1 MEVGFLKLK
10 IFYVSLGCDKNL
22 VDSEVMLG
30 MIDKEGYIITD
41 NEEEADIII
50 VNTCSFIHDAKE
62 ESIETI
68 LEMAQ
73 YKNIGNCKG
82 LIVVGC
88 LSQRYKEELM
98 DEMPEVDGIL
108 GTSNYDEIIDTIKK
122 VLKNEKV
129 SSFKDINYSPKANIN
144 RMISSTTSYAYLK
157 IAEGCNNNCTY
168 CIIPSLRGN
177 IRSRDINSLIDEAKN
192 LVHQGKNEI
201 ILVAQDT
208 TKYGIDL
215 YKEKKLPK
223 LISELCKIE
232 GLEWIRLLYCYPED
246 ITDELINVMKTEDKV
261 VKYID
266 IPIQH
271 INDEVLRKMARK
283 SNKSTIINVIKR
295 LRENIPN
302 ICIRSTLIV
311 GFPGESDEQFN
322 ELKDFVKEYKIDR
335 LGVFT
340 YSLEEGTKA
349 AAMKNQIKES
359 VKESRKNEL
368 MLIQQKISHY
378 KNINMIGSIIDV
390 IIEGYLTDEEVYIGR
405 SYMDAPNVDGVVFV
419 NCPYELL
426 TGQVIKVRVTEANEY
441 DLIGEIEDEY
451 CK

>member
-1 MEVGFLKLK
+1 LSVK

-30 MIDKEGYIITD
+30 MMNEEGYVITS
-41 NEEEADIII
+41 EELEADIII

-68 LEMAQ
+68 LEMAE
-73 YKNIGNCKG
+73 YKETGNCKG

-88 LSQRYKEELM
+88 LTERYKDELLA
-98 DEMPEVDGIL
+98 EMPEVDGIL
-108 GTSNYDEIIDTIKK
+108 GTSNYDEIVTTIKK
-122 VLKNEKV
+122 VLDKEKV
-129 SSFKDINYSPKANIN
+129 SSFKDINYSPEAYLK
-144 RMISSTTSYAYLK
+144 RMSSTTTAYAYLK

-168 CIIPSLRGN
+168 CIIPQLRGN
-177 IRSRDINSLIDEAKN
+177 IRSRHIESLVEEAKH
-192 LVHQGKNEI
+192 LVKQGKKEI

-215 YKEKKLPK
+215 YKEKKLPE
-223 LISELCKIE
+223 LINELCKIE

-246 ITDELINVMKTEDKV
+246 ITDELIEVMKIQDKV
-261 VKYID
+261 MKYID

-271 INDEVLRKMARK
+271 INDSILSNMARK
-283 SNKSTIINVIKR
+283 SNKRTIINVITR
-295 LRENIPN
+295 LRNQIPN
-302 ICIRSTLIV
+302 ICIRSSLIV
-311 GFPGESDEQFN
+311 GFPGETKEQFE

-349 AAMKNQIKES
+349 ATMKGQIKEA
-359 VKESRKNEL
+359 VKKSRKKEL
-368 MLIQQKISHY
+368 MLAQQNISLE
-378 KNINMIGSIIDV
+378 KNKSMVGATLDIM
-390 IIEGYLTDEEVYIGR
+390 IEGYLPDDKIYCGR

-419 NCPYELL
+419 GCEYELL
-426 TGQVIKVRVTEANEY
+426 TGQIVKVQVNEASEY
-441 DLIGEIEDEY
+441 DLIGEIKDEY
-451 CK
+451 SK

>member
-1 MEVGFLKLK
+1 MSVK

-30 MIDKEGYIITD
+30 MMNEEGYVITS
-41 NEEEADIII
+41 EELEADIII

-68 LEMAQ
+68 LEMAE
-73 YKNIGNCKG
+73 YKETGNCKG

-88 LSQRYKEELM
+88 LTERYKDELLA
-98 DEMPEVDGIL
+98 EMPEVDGIL
-108 GTSNYDEIIDTIKK
+108 GTSNYDEIVTTIKK
-122 VLKNEKV
+122 VLDKEKV
-129 SSFKDINYSPKANIN
+129 SSFKDINYSPEAYLK
-144 RMISSTTSYAYLK
+144 RMSSTTTAYAYLK

-168 CIIPSLRGN
+168 CIIPQLRGN
-177 IRSRDINSLIDEAKN
+177 IRSRHIESLVEEAKH
-192 LVHQGKNEI
+192 LVKQGKKEI

-215 YKEKKLPK
+215 YKEKKLPE
-223 LISELCKIE
+223 LINELCKIE

-246 ITDELINVMKTEDKV
+246 ITDELIEVMKIQDKV
-261 VKYID
+261 MKYID

-271 INDEVLRKMARK
+271 INDSILSNMARK
-283 SNKSTIINVIKR
+283 SNKRTIINVITR
-295 LRENIPN
+295 LRNQIPN
-302 ICIRSTLIV
+302 ICIRSSLIV
-311 GFPGESDEQFN
+311 GFPGETKEQFE

-349 AAMKNQIKES
+349 ATMKGQIKEA
-359 VKESRKNEL
+359 VKKSRKKEL
-368 MLIQQKISHY
+368 MLAQQNISLE
-378 KNINMIGSIIDV
+378 KNKSMVGATLDIM
-390 IIEGYLTDEEVYIGR
+390 IEGYLPDDKIYCGR

-419 NCPYELL
+419 GCEYELL
-426 TGQVIKVRVTEANEY
+426 TGQIVKVQVNEASEY
-441 DLIGEIEDEY
+441 DLIGEIKDEY
-451 CK
+451 SK